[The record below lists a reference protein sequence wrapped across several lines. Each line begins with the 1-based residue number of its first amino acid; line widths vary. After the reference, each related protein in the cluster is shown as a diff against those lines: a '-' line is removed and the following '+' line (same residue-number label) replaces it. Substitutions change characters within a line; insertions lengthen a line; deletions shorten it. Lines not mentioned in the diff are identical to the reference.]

1 MLVVKKK
8 SIFAVIGRETMNV
21 NAKQLICKFCGIMI
35 FFLFIFDKF
44 WFPRLWLF
52 LAILDISFLLVHF
65 NYKSKF
71 NVTPYRSTSFLAA
84 GSAGTYLLYALNKNS
99 DGYILAW
106 YTFWNEL
113 CDKDFGALSAYHV
126 FLLIMGVIAIVFF
139 VYFACTGRKNIISRI
154 VKAIKTL
161 KKRVFHEN
169 TEKEKEKNEG
179 DLYLGGIFSERKQD
193 IERLGKLLQYNNVVG
208 VTSEWGNGKTFM
220 VDRFCENSQNEYYI
234 IKIHVLAYKYG
245 EIDTVLIDQIS
256 QFLASEGVYS
266 SASSAFK
273 RLWKNSY
280 ISTLKYVLLGGW
292 ANEEKQSDIFF
303 TLSADI
309 KKTGKK
315 VLVIFEDLERV
326 SNAED
331 VKRVWAIVNEIESEN
346 FKVIYEY
353 DKTGFD
359 RLNLGADYREKF
371 IPVEM
376 SLSKVT
382 YRTMAEQFMA
392 DLNMHQELH
401 DIKIPGEFVVTSAK
415 SAFTLLAAYIENG
428 GCLPVYRGLFQG
440 ANSLENHVTARK
452 VKNFLFEVKPFLSEN
467 KEMDK
472 DQFHTALAFYML
484 KYFYYEC
491 YEKLQQKVALSDLP
505 LFYWNGEQVS
515 YELYTRVLAR
525 GEVNK
530 ENKNEIA
537 ENVNAQW
544 ILNVF
549 KYTDYPG
556 YNNTGENRPYHE
568 TSAKEKEYQCK
579 IDHLIWHLLGSGIDM
594 NTDYKS
600 WMDSFDREVLQAAP
614 TKNSLQKWWS
624 FKNKIYGTH
633 GESGRQSLLS
643 YEDDLMLGLADA
655 YYIYDRGSKDWEK
668 FLSFFTSIGC
678 LSEMGTLL
686 LRVLS
691 LALKTKDKL
700 DLLIKCLSIFN
711 QAEIVGHLNEK
722 EEYYLFIT
730 DFIEYVTKELNSEEK
745 KEKLSQIPGKL
756 YVLKSGQVK
765 ESVAVLEGARKIFHK
780 LDKANWR
787 YKDCVK
793 EIDQFIDKNEE
804 LIRCPNRVLY

>member
-8 SIFAVIGRETMNV
+8 SIFAVTGRETMNV

-161 KKRVFHEN
+161 TKWVFHEN

-280 ISTLKYVLLGGW
+280 ISTLKYALLGGW

-331 VKRVWAIVNEIESEN
+331 VKRIWAIVNEIESEN

-392 DLNMHQELH
+392 DLNMNQELH

-568 TSAKEKEYQCK
+568 TSAEEKEYQCK

-765 ESVAVLEGARKIFHK
+765 ESVAVLEEAREIFHK